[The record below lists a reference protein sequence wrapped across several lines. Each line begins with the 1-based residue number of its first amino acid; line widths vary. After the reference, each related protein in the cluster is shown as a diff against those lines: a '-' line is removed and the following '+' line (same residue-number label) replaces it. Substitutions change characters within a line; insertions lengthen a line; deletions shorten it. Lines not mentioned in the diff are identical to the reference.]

1 VQLRATKLRLVSG
14 EEITIPNSLIFGSIV
29 VNNTFYSD
37 RRVTISITL
46 PSEEFVKG
54 ETCEKLL
61 TAIGEVESVMV
72 KPEPTAALIGY
83 TEKNALLTV
92 RFWIAN
98 GQLSTVSDVVYA
110 LHAALPQAEVT
121 VRESGGD
128 V

>member
-1 VQLRATKLRLVSG
+1 M
-14 EEITIPNSLIFGSIV
+14 
-29 VNNTFYSD
+29 
-37 RRVTISITL
+37 
-46 PSEEFVKG
+46 SEEQFVKG
-54 ETCEKLL
+54 ETAEKILK
-61 TAIGEVESVMV
+61 AIREVETVKL
-72 KPEPTAALIGY
+72 KPEPTVALTGY

-110 LHAALPQAEVT
+110 LHAAFPPADVT